1 MERMFFSLSCSFF
14 TALSQHSHGI
24 VSSKKKE
31 GKRQEAEQI
40 HTHMQKKKKI
50 KKKETTKNNETKTQQ
65 CWPFSSPHSFMWM
78 ALQAFAQALQHISNP
93 RAPEL

>member
-40 HTHMQKKKKI
+40 HTHMQKKKKE
-50 KKKETTKNNETKTQQ
+50 KGN
-65 CWPFSSPHSFMWM
+65 H
-78 ALQAFAQALQHISNP
+78 
-93 RAPEL
+93 